1 MNKFGQ
7 GINMELDFSA
17 TPRYQKTG
25 EIFSWTICDFT
36 LKEAIITGVVKLP
49 LRGRVKRA
57 RGYASV
63 SPKEQYSVW
72 LNAGIERWREYQK
85 QLAKVSQKS
94 VLFVQC
100 ENNKMADDIYGYLNS
115 IPDLKEKVLLIH
127 TDSTGEIK
135 KSEIP
140 ELREKAKNI
149 DSFKAKEVAIVST
162 MMLNEG
168 WDVRNVNIIIGLRAY
183 TGGKILPEQVIGRGL
198 RKMFPELNPN
208 PDKCINTLEVI
219 GNDKFLGL
227 VDILEKEENLK
238 LPEFDIEEEIN
249 LPTIFVDQKKKVKI

>member
-162 MMLNEG
+162 MMLNEAG
-168 WDVRNVNIIIGLRAY
+168 
-183 TGGKILPEQVIGRGL
+183 
-198 RKMFPELNPN
+198 
-208 PDKCINTLEVI
+208 TLEM
-219 GNDKFLGL
+219 
-227 VDILEKEENLK
+227 
-238 LPEFDIEEEIN
+238 
-249 LPTIFVDQKKKVKI
+249 